1 MIKPSSMSIQAKQK
15 SMTEEITQVIQRFEA
30 TIALVENEV
39 KTSLPQIWDK
49 SPAPGKWTIR
59 QIMAHLADCEAIAA
73 MRFRLIAAQPG
84 STLTAFDQ
92 DIWAQKLTYS
102 KQPVETALAAYV
114 TMRRY
119 NVHMLRNL
127 PEDAWSRIAMHEERG
142 PQTLTKMVEHNSKH
156 AEDHAA
162 QIRRIREQFA

>member
-1 MIKPSSMSIQAKQK
+1 MIKTQTKT
-15 SMTEEITQVIQRFEA
+15 MTQEIAEIIQRFEA
-30 TIALVENEV
+30 TISLVENEV
-39 KTSLPQIWDK
+39 KTSRSDTWDK

-84 STLTAFDQ
+84 SSLTAFDQ
-92 DIWAQKLTYS
+92 DIWAQKLIYA
-102 KQPVETALAAYV
+102 KQPVENALAAYV
-114 TMRRY
+114 SMRRY
-119 NVHMLRNL
+119 NVDMLRNL
-127 PEDAWSRIAMHEERG
+127 PEDAWSRIATHEERG
-142 PQTLTKMVEHNSKH
+142 PQTLIKMVEHNSKH